1 MKCEVVEGL
10 MFYLLVIILI
20 YGDIRRVNIDTCLHI
35 SNTPGGWTHVIT
47 TKISDKFANIFY
59 SFEIF

>member
-35 SNTPGGWTHVIT
+35 SAAVGL
-47 TKISDKFANIFY
+47 DKAN
-59 SFEIF
+59 